1 MYKIGNIGKTEY
13 RFIRRYMKMHFIG
26 IFASHSKFEIIKQN
40 LEKMMKRKDLQL
52 ININI
57 KNIENMRNIMFETI
71 LIANE
76 INMSNNESLNILSKI
91 CNNCKYIIINSDM
104 CKNTKIEANKMINCI
119 TYGLNQKSTI
129 TISSIQEEKAL
140 IYIQRNIKNIEDDE
154 IEMGEIYINL
164 EEYKHMETEDLL
176 AIFSIYL
183 VYSHEKTEK

>member
-1 MYKIGNIGKTEY
+1 
-13 RFIRRYMKMHFIG
+13 MHFIG

-154 IEMGEIYINL
+154 IEMGEISINL